1 MPTRTPHPFDGLG
14 GVDGTAKVSIVRA
27 TETYAK
33 MTSALRVSP
42 IDPFADDFL
51 AAPYPFHAEL
61 RDAGPFVWLERYG
74 IWACAR
80 HTEV

>member
-1 MPTRTPHPFDGLG
+1 MTP
-14 GVDGTAKVSIVRA
+14 
-27 TETYAK
+27 
-33 MTSALRVSP
+33 ALPVSP

-74 IWACAR
+74 IWACTR